1 MGNVSGVVTPTNKT
15 NFEEA
20 VAAAAAELPFLKSAT
35 KKERMEL
42 VKMGLKNTGFVNA
55 VYTGIGAH
63 LGILPSDFNM
73 AAFTEDIKLKQELPY
88 LKQLLVGLVEKMDDT
103 DLLLGNDLMVAAL
116 YVYSL
121 MKVAAKNNAE
131 IKTLVDEIAENWIN
145 SGKKKANTVFSI
157 ASSSTITV
165 ANVVA
170 SKSFLNNGI
179 TLLKLKVGAD
189 LVSKFPLADPI
200 TVDPGNSVKIPKGW
214 TIIEVTNLSGTAA
227 GSFSI
232 KIK

>member
-1 MGNVSGVVTPTNKT
+1 
-15 NFEEA
+15 
-20 VAAAAAELPFLKSAT
+20 
-35 KKERMEL
+35 
-42 VKMGLKNTGFVNA
+42 
-55 VYTGIGAH
+55 
-63 LGILPSDFNM
+63 
-73 AAFTEDIKLKQELPY
+73 
-88 LKQLLVGLVEKMDDT
+88 
-103 DLLLGNDLMVAAL
+103 
-116 YVYSL
+116 

-131 IKTLVDEIAENWIN
+131 IKTLVDEIAENWVN

-189 LVSKFPLADPI
+189 LVSKFPLAESI